1 MGLFSFLAGKSPE
14 DMEIVGD
21 NYIKV
26 KEYGAAKVEFE
37 SALAKAKAKFPEKQ
51 NLIDR
56 LLEKINQTK
65 ESLAIF
71 HKQSAQHL
79 AASGNYKEAED
90 LLALALELT
99 QNTRL
104 KEEISAILK
113 KLIKEKK
120 MDYPEASNTMD
131 TTTTIDTS
139 GSEPDHFIIQ
149 DEVVDEDEYF
159 LVLCHA
165 QAEDVQAAYQNYGQQ
180 FKEGFIALN
189 RGEFETAL
197 KKLSEAMDENSS
209 PHHLIPLELATA
221 QINLGQYDHARRL
234 LEQFVKDN
242 PEVLRGYQILCDIFW
257 VIGDYDR
264 AVNLIAGC
272 PDKLKETFPI
282 QFLLGE
288 TLYQM
293 ERYPDAEKI
302 FQACLD
308 NFGENEIATR
318 SLAKT
323 YEAMGEMKKA
333 CDIYGGILKGCTRC
347 GARTDPF
354 VKRRYADL
362 CYASDERSQ
371 RLLEL
376 YLSLV
381 QEDPDNKLEYFQRIH
396 GLYEALG
403 DMKEARRYQSFLG
416 R

>member
-14 DMEIVGD
+14 DMEVVGD
-21 NYIKV
+21 NYIKA

-56 LLEKINQTK
+56 LLEKIIQAK
-65 ESLAIF
+65 ESLAVS
-71 HKQSAQHL
+71 HKQAAESL
-79 AASGNYKEAED
+79 AESENYKEAED
-90 LLALALELT
+90 LLQLALELT

-113 KLIKEKK
+113 KLIKEQE
-120 MDYPEASNTMD
+120 MDFSDTQNNANTTD
-131 TTTTIDTS
+131 IIDTS

-149 DEVVDEDEYF
+149 DEEVDEDEYF
-159 LVLCHA
+159 SVLCHA
-165 QAEDVQAAYQNYGQQ
+165 LPEDVKAVYQNYGQQ

-189 RGEFETAL
+189 RGEFESAVE
-197 KKLSEAMDENSS
+197 KLSEAMNENSS
-209 PHHLIPLELATA
+209 PHHLVPLELATA

-234 LEQFVKDN
+234 LEQFVEDN
-242 PEVLRGYQILCDIFW
+242 PEALRGYQILCDIFW
-257 VIGDYDR
+257 VTGDYDR

-272 PDKLKETFPI
+272 PDNLKETFPI
-282 QFLLGE
+282 QILLGE

-333 CDIYGGILKGCTRC
+333 CDIYCGLLKGCTQC

-354 VKRRYADL
+354 VRRK
-362 CYASDERSQ
+362 
-371 RLLEL
+371 
-376 YLSLV
+376 
-381 QEDPDNKLEYFQRIH
+381 N
-396 GLYEALG
+396 G
-403 DMKEARRYQSFLG
+403 SFC
-416 R
+416 